1 MSTPAF
7 LFVKTTTTTT
17 KQKQKKKKKLFLF
30 IRANHLHLVSNLQ
43 KTSKN
48 KKRQHPR
55 RNGTGAENAIDL
67 PQVDLARIPEHNV
80 LATKA

>member
-1 MSTPAF
+1 MSSTAV
-7 LFVKTTTTTT
+7 LFVKTTITTT
-17 KQKQKKKKKLFLF
+17 KQKQKQKQSLTFSFK
-30 IRANHLHLVSNLQ
+30 SP

-55 RNGTGAENAIDL
+55 QNGTGVENAMDL
-67 PQVDLARIPEHNV
+67 LQVDLTRIREHNV